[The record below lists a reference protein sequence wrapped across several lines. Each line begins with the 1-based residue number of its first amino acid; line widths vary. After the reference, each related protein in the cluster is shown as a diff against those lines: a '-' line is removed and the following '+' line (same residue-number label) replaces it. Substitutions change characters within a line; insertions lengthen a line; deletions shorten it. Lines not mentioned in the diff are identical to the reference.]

1 MKTRLLLPATNF
13 FKRSWQPLL
22 LGAAIVF
29 VYWQVL
35 QKLVIVWWSDE
46 NYQHGL
52 LIPFLI
58 GYLLWLEKARLAK
71 IMGRELILGGGAII
85 AAALILLLGGTLGAE
100 LFTQR
105 WSFVLML
112 AGIAVYFFGWRI
124 LKMLSVPLALL
135 AFAVPIPAIL
145 WNQIAFPLQL
155 LATDLAVSWIRLA
168 AVPAVKFGNII
179 EILPVGAGQTVQF
192 EVVEACSGIRSLMT
206 LATLALVYA
215 FFTRRI
221 ENYEKIAV
229 WRNSDFWRAVFLLAA
244 ALPIAVLTN
253 AGRIVATVLIARSY
267 GKETADGFLHGF
279 SGWLV
284 YLAALTLVFLSAL
297 IFDYARNT
305 LLAAQSET
313 VQPH

>member
-1 MKTRLLLPATNF
+1 MKNGLPAINF
-13 FKRSWQPLL
+13 FKRFWQPLL

-29 VYWQVL
+29 VYWRVL
-35 QKLVIVWWSDE
+35 QKLLVVWWTDE

-58 GYLLWLEKARLAK
+58 GYLLWLERARLAK
-71 IMGRELILGGGAII
+71 IVGRPLFLSGGLVI
-85 AAALILLLGGTLGAE
+85 AAAFVLLLGGTLGAE
-100 LFTQR
+100 LFAQR
-105 WSFVLML
+105 WSLVLML
-112 AGIAVYFFGWRI
+112 AGVAVYFCGWRI
-124 LKMLSVPLALL
+124 LKILSLPLALL

-155 LATDLAVSWIRLA
+155 LATDLAVWWIRLA

-179 EILPVGAGQTVQF
+179 EILPVGATQTVQF

-215 FFTRRI
+215 FFTRRVL
-221 ENYEKIAV
+221 NYEKIAI
-229 WRNSDFWRAVFLLAA
+229 WRNSDFWRAVFLIAA

-253 AGRIVATVLIARSY
+253 AARIAATVLIARSY

-284 YLAALTLVFLSAL
+284 YVAALALLFLSAL
-297 IFDYARNT
+297 IFDRTRAL
-305 LLAAQSET
+305 LLAAHSET
-313 VQPH
+313 MLPN

>member
-1 MKTRLLLPATNF
+1 MKTRLPAINF
-13 FKRSWQPLL
+13 LKRLWQPLL

-35 QKLVIVWWSDE
+35 QKLLIVWWTDE

-52 LIPFLI
+52 LMPLLI
-58 GYLLWLEKARLAK
+58 GYLLWLEKFRLTK
-71 IMGRELILGGGAII
+71 IAERPLILFGGAII

-105 WSFVLML
+105 WSLVLLL
-112 AGIAVYFFGWRI
+112 AGIAIYFCGWRI
-124 LKMLSVPLALL
+124 LRILFLPLALL
-135 AFAVPIPAIL
+135 AFAVPVPAIL

-155 LATDLAVSWIRLA
+155 LATDLAVSWIRLF
-168 AVPAVKFGNII
+168 AVPVIKFGNVI
-179 EILPVGAGQTVQF
+179 EILPIGATQTVQF

-215 FFTRRI
+215 FFTRRL

-229 WRNSDFWRAVFLLAA
+229 WRNSDFWRAVFLIAA

-253 AGRIVATVLIARSY
+253 AWRIVATVLIARSY

-284 YLAALTLVFLSAL
+284 YLAALALLFLGAL
-297 IFDYARNT
+297 FFDRT
-305 LLAAQSET
+305 RSLLFAAQSKT
-313 VQPH
+313 V